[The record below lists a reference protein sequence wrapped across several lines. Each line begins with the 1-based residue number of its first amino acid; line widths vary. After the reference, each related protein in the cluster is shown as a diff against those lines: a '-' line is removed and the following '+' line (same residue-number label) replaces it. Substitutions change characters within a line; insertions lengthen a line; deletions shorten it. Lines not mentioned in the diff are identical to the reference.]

1 MEPRKLRTLLETLQ
15 AFGVTSYRDADVTV
29 QLGAA
34 LAPAP
39 DGDVD
44 VPDGLKLPDGV
55 PDVARALADIRK
67 AYAPKNRRAAARWRR
82 C

>member
-1 MEPRKLRTLLETLQ
+1 M
-15 AFGVTSYRDADVTV
+15 TV

-39 DGDVD
+39 EGDVD
-44 VPDGLKLPDGV
+44 VDMGDGLKLPDGV

-67 AYAPKNRRAAARWRR
+67 AYAPKSRRAA
-82 C
+82 